1 MSSTYIATTASVG
14 RRIKEIRQ
22 HRGLTQ
28 KDFADSLG
36 IVQGFLSGIEREKKT
51 PSDTL
56 LIALCNLYEINESWL
71 ASGQGEMY
79 RTSRRTGQQAPSSP
93 GGPGIPV
100 LERIGPDFPLSIG
113 ENEIRDRVLLP
124 GTAAGCYAIVAYGD
138 FMAPT
143 IRDGD
148 LVIFKPGEETEN
160 GAIVLVT
167 NRWGEAILRR
177 YRVRNGDIFCSP
189 DNATYS
195 PFTPA
200 PETRII
206 GTVAEVWRKVKL

>member
-1 MSSTYIATTASVG
+1 MALFPIALPPSVG
-14 RRIKEIRQ
+14 RRIKEIRLNK
-22 HRGLTQ
+22 GLTQ

-56 LIALCNLYEINESWL
+56 LIALCNLYEINPSWL
-71 ASGQGEMY
+71 ASGEGEIY
-79 RTSRRTGQQAPSSP
+79 RSPRRAGQAPSSA
-93 GGPGIPV
+93 GGAGIPV
-100 LERIGPDFPLSIG
+100 LERIGEEFPRRIVQD
-113 ENEIRDRVLLP
+113 EIRDRVALP
-124 GTAAGCYAIVAYGD
+124 GVDEGSYAIVAYGD

-148 LVIFKPGEETEN
+148 LVIFRPGEEPEN
-160 GAIVLVT
+160 GSVVLVT

-177 YRVRNGDIFCSP
+177 YRVRNGDVLYSP

>member
-1 MSSTYIATTASVG
+1 MTTSPIAPTPSLG
-14 RRIKEIRQ
+14 RRIKEIRLNK
-22 HRGLTQ
+22 GLTQ
-28 KDFADSLG
+28 KEFADSIG

-56 LIALCNLYEINESWL
+56 LIALCNLYEINETWL
-71 ASGQGEMY
+71 TSGEGEMY
-79 RTSRRTGQQAPSSP
+79 RTPRRTGQVPPSAP
-93 GGPGIPV
+93 GEGIPI
-100 LERIGPDFPLSIG
+100 LERIGPEFPLSID

-124 GTAAGCYAIVAYGD
+124 GTVAGCYAIVAYGD

-177 YRVRNGDIFCSP
+177 YRVKNGDVVYSP

-195 PFTPA
+195 PFSPA

>member
-1 MSSTYIATTASVG
+1 MAIPSILPTVG
-14 RRIKEIRQ
+14 RRIKEIRLNK
-22 HRGLTQ
+22 GLTQ
-28 KDFADSLG
+28 KEFADSLG
-36 IVQGFLSGIEREKKT
+36 LVQGFLSGIEREKKT

-56 LIALCNLYEINESWL
+56 LIALCNLYEINPSWL
-71 ASGQGEMY
+71 ASGEGEMY
-79 RTSRRTGQQAPSSP
+79 RTQRRAGQLPSAP
-93 GGPGIPV
+93 GGEGIPV
-100 LERIGPDFPLSIG
+100 LERIGTDFPRQVG
-113 ENEIRDRVLLP
+113 EDEIRDRVALP
-124 GTAAGCYAIVAYGD
+124 GVAEGCYAIVAYGD

-148 LVIFKPGEETEN
+148 LVIFMPGGEPEN
-160 GAIVLVT
+160 GSVVLVT

-177 YRVRNGDIFCSP
+177 YRVRNGDVVYSP

-206 GTVAEVWRKVKL
+206 GTVTEVWRKVKL

>member
-1 MSSTYIATTASVG
+1 MSSAPIATTASVG

-22 HRGLTQ
+22 NRGLTQ

-79 RTSRRTGQQAPSSP
+79 RTSRRAGQVPSSP
-93 GGPGIPV
+93 GGAGIPV
-100 LERIGPDFPLSIG
+100 LERIGEEFPRQIG
-113 ENEIRDRVLLP
+113 EDDIRDRIALP
-124 GTAAGCYAIVAYGD
+124 GVDEECYAIVAYGD

-148 LVIFKPGEETEN
+148 LVIFKAGGEPEN

-177 YRVRNGDIFCSP
+177 YRVRNGDVVYSP

>member
-1 MSSTYIATTASVG
+1 MSVSISATNPSLG
-14 RRIKEIRQ
+14 RRIKEIRLSK
-22 HRGLTQ
+22 GVTQ
-28 KDFADSLG
+28 KEFADSLG
-36 IVQGFLSGIEREKKT
+36 IVQGFLSGIERDKKT

-56 LIALCNLYEINESWL
+56 LIALCNLYEINPSWL
-71 ASGQGEMY
+71 ASGEGEMY
-79 RTSRRTGQQAPSSP
+79 RTPRRAGQASSFP
-93 GGPGIPV
+93 GGEGIPV
-100 LERIGPDFPLSIG
+100 LERIGPEFPLRI
-113 ENEIRDRVLLP
+113 EEEEIRNRVALP
-124 GTAAGCYAIVAYGD
+124 GVAEGSYAIVAYGD

-148 LVIFKPGEETEN
+148 LVIFRPGGETEN
-160 GAIVLVT
+160 GAVVLVT

-177 YRVRNGDIFCSP
+177 YRVRNGDVVYSP

-206 GTVAEVWRKVKL
+206 GTVVEVWRKVKL

>member
-1 MSSTYIATTASVG
+1 MAVSAIAPPPSVG
-14 RRIKEIRQ
+14 RRIKEIRLNK
-22 HRGLTQ
+22 GLTQ

-56 LIALCNLYEINESWL
+56 LIALCNLYEINASWL
-71 ASGQGEMY
+71 ATGEGEMY
-79 RTSRRTGQQAPSSP
+79 RATRRAGQTPSFP
-93 GGPGIPV
+93 GGAGIPV
-100 LERIGPDFPLSIG
+100 LERIGEEFPRRIG
-113 ENEIRDRVLLP
+113 EDEIRDRVALP
-124 GTAAGCYAIVAYGD
+124 GVDEGSYAIVAYGD

-148 LVIFKPGEETEN
+148 LVIFRTGEEPEN
-160 GAIVLVT
+160 GSVVLVT

-177 YRVRNGDIFCSP
+177 YRVRNGDVVYSP

>member
-1 MSSTYIATTASVG
+1 MVDPASAPSPSLG
-14 RRIKEIRQ
+14 RRIKEIRLSK
-22 HRGLTQ
+22 GLTQ
-28 KDFADSLG
+28 KEFSDSLG
-36 IVQGFLSGIEREKKT
+36 IVQGFLSGIERDKKT

-56 LIALCNLYEINESWL
+56 LIALCNLYEINPTWL
-71 ASGQGEMY
+71 ASGEEEMH
-79 RTSRRTGQQAPSSP
+79 RSPRPGGQAPPPS
-93 GGPGIPV
+93 GGEGVPV
-100 LERIGPDFPLSIG
+100 LERIGSEFPRRIE
-113 ENEIRDRVLLP
+113 ENAICDRVLLP
-124 GTAAGCYAIVAYGD
+124 GVPAECYAIVAYGD

-148 LVIFKPGEETEN
+148 LVIFMPGEEPEN
-160 GAIVLVT
+160 GAVVLVT

-177 YRVRNGDIFCSP
+177 YRVRNGDIVYSP

-206 GTVAEVWRKVKL
+206 GTVVEVWRKVKL

>member
-1 MSSTYIATTASVG
+1 MAVSPIVPTPSTG
-14 RRIKEIRQ
+14 RRIKEIRINK
-22 HRGLTQ
+22 GLAQ
-28 KDFADSLG
+28 KEFADSLG

-56 LIALCNLYEINESWL
+56 LIALCNLYEISPSWL
-71 ASGQGEMY
+71 ASGEGEMY
-79 RTSRRTGQQAPSSP
+79 RTPRRAGQPATSP
-93 GGPGIPV
+93 GGEGIPL
-100 LERIGPDFPLSIG
+100 LERIGPEFPHRVG
-113 ENEIRDRVLLP
+113 EDDIRDRVALP
-124 GTAAGCYAIVAYGD
+124 EVSEGCYAIVAYGD

-148 LVIFKPGEETEN
+148 LVIFRPGEEPQN
-160 GAIVLVT
+160 GEVVLVT

-177 YRVRNGDIFCSP
+177 YRVRNGDIVYSP